1 MGAQPSKPAE
11 TKVYVPETPVNFES
25 KLIAQIDN
33 STETDF
39 TRTQK
44 AERYLQEKVSAKL
57 ADLEAEALKEFE
69 SKLSSSTLPDDFNS
83 NSSTNTLSTALVN
96 EKVEQLKNRLA
107 KLEESHKAK
116 STESVVATKKSLT
129 ECLLK
134 NKEKPLNCYDEVE
147 QFKKAVMEIW
157 MAARL
162 KKRKKKIQLL
172 YHNMNIGYSC
182 GRYNRAAV
190 PLARIYMHVSRYTY
204 MY

>member
-39 TRTQK
+39 TRAQK

-69 SKLSSSTLPDDFNS
+69 SKLSSSTLPDDSNS

-116 STESVVATKKSLT
+116 STESVVATKNSLT

-147 QFKKAVMEIW
+147 QFKKAVMEI
-157 MAARL
+157 
-162 KKRKKKIQLL
+162 
-172 YHNMNIGYSC
+172 
-182 GRYNRAAV
+182 
-190 PLARIYMHVSRYTY
+190 
-204 MY
+204 